1 MSENSAKKYC
11 LDLTAED
18 ILKWCRDNG
27 YPKFR
32 AQQISKWLS
41 SGVTDTSGMTNI
53 PNAMREKLEEDF
65 IFSGMRVIE
74 EFRSSID
81 DTRKL
86 VYLLH
91 DGNIIET
98 VIMRYKTG
106 LSICISSQAGCKM
119 GCAFCASAKA
129 GFGRSLTAGEMA
141 AQVLLSQQHINE
153 KIRTVVVMGIGEPF
167 DNYDNLMRFINIMN
181 DPDGVNLGARHIT
194 VSTCGLIPYI
204 EKFTAQKLQVNLAIS
219 LHAPNDELRR
229 ELMPVASRY
238 GLKDLM
244 KACRDYVDKTG
255 RRITF
260 EYSLF
265 NGIND
270 TFACAEELSKL
281 LKGLNCHVNLIAANE
296 FPGSPY
302 KRSSSG
308 RVAKFRQAL
317 EEKGINATLRREMGS
332 DIMAACG
339 QLRRG
344 IEEDRNA
351 EV

>member
-1 MSENSAKKYC
+1 MDKDNRRFC
-11 LDLTAED
+11 LDLTEEE
-18 ILKWCRDNG
+18 ILKWCLDNG
-27 YPKFR
+27 FPKFR
-32 AQQISKWLS
+32 AGQISKWLN
-41 SGVTDTSGMTNI
+41 SGVTDTSRMTNI
-53 PNAMREKLEEDF
+53 PAAMRQKLEEDF
-65 IFSGMRVIE
+65 LFSDMKIID
-74 EFRSSID
+74 EFISKID

-86 VYLLH
+86 VYLLP

-119 GCAFCASAKA
+119 GCSFCASAKA

-141 AQVLLSQQHINE
+141 AQVLMAQDHIGE
-153 KIRTVVVMGIGEPF
+153 KIRTVVVMGVREPF
-167 DNYDNLMRFINIMN
+167 DNYDNLMAFIKIMN
-181 DPDGVNLGARHIT
+181 NPDGINMGARHIT
-194 VSTCGLIPYI
+194 VSTCGLVPKIR
-204 EKFTAQKLQVNLAIS
+204 EFTKERLQVNLAIS

-229 ELMPVASRY
+229 ELMPVASAY
-238 GLKDLM
+238 SISELM
-244 KACRDYVDKTG
+244 DACCEYVNKTG

-265 NGIND
+265 NEVND
-270 TFACAEELSKL
+270 TFACAEQLARL

-296 FPGSPY
+296 FPGGIY
-302 KRSSSG
+302 KRCTPK
-308 RVAKFRQAL
+308 RVEAFRKAL
-317 EEKGINATLRREMGS
+317 ESKGINATLRREMGS

-344 IEEDRNA
+344 IEERKS

>member
-1 MSENSAKKYC
+1 MDNNDKKFC
-11 LDLTAED
+11 LDLTNDEL
-18 ILKWCRDNG
+18 LKWCLDNG

-32 AQQISKWLS
+32 AGQIMKWLN
-41 SGVTDTSGMTNI
+41 SGVTDTSKMTNI
-53 PNAMREKLEEDF
+53 PAAMRDKLNEDF
-65 IFSGMRVIE
+65 LFSDMKIID
-74 EFRSSID
+74 EFVSKID
-81 DTRKL
+81 GTRKL
-86 VYLLH
+86 VYLLP

-119 GCAFCASAKA
+119 GCSFCASAKA

-141 AQVLLSQQHINE
+141 AQVLMSQDHIGE

-167 DNYDNLMRFINIMN
+167 DNYDNLISFIKIMN
-181 DPDGVNLGARHIT
+181 DPDGINMGARHIT
-194 VSTCGLIPYI
+194 VSTCGLVPKIR
-204 EKFTAQKLQVNLAIS
+204 EFTKLRLQVNLAIS

-229 ELMPVASRY
+229 ELMPVASAY
-238 GLKDLM
+238 SINELM
-244 KACRDYVDKTG
+244 GACREYVNSTG

-265 NGIND
+265 NEVND
-270 TFACAEELSKL
+270 TFACAEQLAGL

-302 KRSSSG
+302 KRSTKG
-308 RVAKFRQAL
+308 RVEAFRNAL
-317 EEKGINATLRREMGS
+317 ENKGINATLRREMGT

-339 QLRRG
+339 QLRRSR
-344 IEEDRNA
+344 EEERKA
-351 EV
+351 

>member
-1 MSENSAKKYC
+1 MSGLTKKYC
-11 LDLTAED
+11 LDLTDEE
-18 ILKWCRDNG
+18 ILKWCLDNG

-32 AQQISKWLS
+32 AKQIRKWLS
-41 SGVTDTSGMTNI
+41 SGVTDTSLMTNI
-53 PNAMREKLEEDF
+53 PNDMRNKLEQDF

-74 EFRSSID
+74 EFKSSID

-106 LSICISSQAGCKM
+106 LSVCISSQAGCKM

-141 AQVLLSQQHINE
+141 AQVLLSQQYINE

-167 DNYDNLMRFINIMN
+167 DNYDNLIKFIKIMN

-204 EKFTAQKLQVNLAIS
+204 EKFTSQKLQVNLAIS

-238 GLKDLM
+238 GLGELM

-265 NGIND
+265 DQIND
-270 TFACAEELSKL
+270 TFACAEELSRL

-302 KRSSSG
+302 KRSAPG
-308 RVAKFRQAL
+308 RVAKFRQYL

-344 IEEDRNA
+344 IEEQRS
-351 EV
+351 